1 MTTEMLWR
9 FLIVDDKQAN
19 ELEEIVK
26 ENKILEPPHR
36 VVVEKCSNFRDA
48 IPLISKSRIDLVIL
62 DLYEEKG
69 GISPLDDIVPLAG
82 EKVFN
87 QICQERFIPV
97 VFYTAY
103 PHKVEGLY
111 SPYVQIIRRGN
122 SRKLREAIKKVYETG
137 LPQLIRFL
145 EEEQRRYMWEN
156 VDSYLRDSFSDS
168 EKTDATFLLARRL
181 ANVLGRSSV
190 EDFLISQNLISP
202 KEDDTIYPIEMYV
215 YPSVNSKI
223 QVGDILKSKYNKVS
237 EYWMVMTPS
246 CDLEQNKV
254 TDVVLAACFP
264 LSEQPEYTKVKN
276 YLAKKEEPSN
286 GSKKDLE
293 TLIGNNRNAE
303 YKRKGDEKTRFQPER
318 YSFLPGTFFIP
329 DLVVDFQALIQIS
342 LDKIK
347 LNKHRIASLDT
358 PFAESCSSRFSRY
371 YGRLGTPDIYKK
383 FVSDKIIKAIQHE
396 IKK

>member
-9 FLIVDDKQAN
+9 FLIVDDKQADA
-19 ELEEIVK
+19 LEEIVK

-36 VVVEKCSNFRDA
+36 VVVQKCSNFRDA
-48 IPLISKSRIDLVIL
+48 IPLLSQSRFDLVIL

-69 GISPLDDIVPLAG
+69 GISPLDDTVPLAG

-87 QICQERFIPV
+87 QIHQERFVPV

-103 PHKVEGLY
+103 PQKVEGLFN
-111 SPYVQIIRRGN
+111 PYVQVIRRGN
-122 SRKLREAIKKVYETG
+122 SRRLREAIKKVFETG

-156 VDSYLRDSFSDS
+156 VASYFKDTFSGS

-190 EDFLISQNLISP
+190 EGFLISQNLISP
-202 KEDDTIYPIEMYV
+202 KEDDSIYPIEMYV
-215 YPSVNSKI
+215 YPSVNPKI
-223 QVGDILKSKYNKVS
+223 QVGDILKSKYNKKS
-237 EYWMVMTPS
+237 DYWMVMTPS

-254 TDVVLAACFP
+254 TDVVLAACFA
-264 LSEQPEYTKVKN
+264 LSEQPEYAKIESYLVKG
-276 YLAKKEEPSN
+276 EEPSN

-303 YKRKGDEKTRFQPER
+303 YKRKDDEKTRFQPER
-318 YSFLPGTFFIP
+318 YSFLPATFFIP
-329 DLVVDFQALIQIS
+329 DLVVDFQALMQIP
-342 LDKIK
+342 LEKIK
-347 LNKHRIASLDT
+347 LKHRIASLDA
-358 PFAESCSSRFSRY
+358 PFAEACSSRFARY
-371 YGRLGTPDIYKK
+371 YGRLGTPDVYKK
-383 FVSDKIIKAIQHE
+383 FVSNKIIEAIQHE
-396 IKK
+396 IGK